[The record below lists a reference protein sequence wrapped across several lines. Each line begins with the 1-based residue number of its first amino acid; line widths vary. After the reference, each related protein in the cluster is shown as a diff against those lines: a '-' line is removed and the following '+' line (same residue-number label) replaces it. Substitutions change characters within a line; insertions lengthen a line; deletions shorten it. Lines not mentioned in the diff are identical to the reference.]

1 MRCIH
6 SATVLAT
13 GLLALL
19 VGIGAT
25 PAAAASC
32 ASLLGL
38 ALPDTQITLA
48 APDGGA
54 FGNLPAFC
62 RVAATLRPTSDS
74 NIKIEVWMPFS
85 AWNGKF
91 LGLGNG
97 GFAGTFAYDIL
108 ARYLPLNYAIAQTD
122 MGTSPGATLGF
133 KVLTWHPE
141 KQIDYATRSTNL
153 MTVRAK

>member
-13 GLLALL
+13 GLLVLL
-19 VGIGAT
+19 VGIGET

-32 ASLLGL
+32 GSLLGL

-74 NIKIEVWMPFS
+74 DINIEVWMPFS
-85 AWNGKF
+85 GWNGRYF
-91 LGLGNG
+91 GTGNG
-97 GFAGTFAYDIL
+97 GNGGLIVYSSL
-108 ARYLPLNYAIAQTD
+108 A
-122 MGTSPGATLGF
+122 
-133 KVLTWHPE
+133 
-141 KQIDYATRSTNL
+141 
-153 MTVRAK
+153 